1 MTAAPPPRDSVL
13 EGLGYA
19 FRVLG
24 KPGFLWAPVLLYL
37 ILMIPL
43 IPLYSLALDTTP
55 TVAAT
60 REEMD
65 AFVRGFIPTL
75 IAALVLILVISPIAS
90 AVMFK
95 LAQQYVDGEAPR
107 PFAPGIASLALRY
120 FLTMLVIAALAVVAL
135 LVGAIVFGLVQA
147 VAGAGLAFLIAFV
160 GEFVAYLYLFLRLSL
175 VFVLLLS
182 GYGPVETFKRSWELT
197 RGHMGRVFRWLFVS
211 GLVVGIAAGLI
222 GAIVGALFI
231 GFDQPVLGQVLGTVL
246 AAPFGIVS
254 SIVLVLLVRLLTSPV
269 PSAPP
274 PSPAL
279 PEWMNADVP
288 TAEPPAAPST

>member
-1 MTAAPPPRDSVL
+1 MILVL
-13 EGLGYA
+13 EALGYA

-24 KPGFLWAPVLLYL
+24 KTGFLWAPVLLYL

-55 TVAAT
+55 TVTAT
-60 REEMD
+60 REELD
-65 AFVRGFIPTL
+65 AYVRGFAPTL
-75 IAALVLILVISPIAS
+75 IAVLVLTLVITPIAS

-95 LAQQYVDGEAPR
+95 LAQQFVDGEAPR
-107 PFAPGIASLALRY
+107 PFAPGIVSLAVRY
-120 FLTMLVIAALAVVAL
+120 FLTGLVIVRPRSVAL
-135 LVGAIVFGLVQA
+135 LVGAIVFGVVQA

-160 GEFVAYLYLFLRLSL
+160 GGLIAYFYFFLRLSL

-182 GYGPVETFKRSWELT
+182 GYGPPRRSKRSWELT
-197 RGHMGRVFRWLFVS
+197 RGHIGQVFRWLFVS

-222 GAIVGALFI
+222 GAIVGAVFI
-231 GFDQPVLGQVLGTVL
+231 AFDQPVIGQILGTVI
-246 AAPFGIVS
+246 AAPLSIVS

-269 PSAPP
+269 QPAPP

-279 PEWMNADVP
+279 PEWMNPDGP
-288 TAEPPAAPST
+288 TAEPPTAPST